1 MPRPCTVCNH
11 RVRDQIERALLK
23 GEALTSIAE
32 RFGLPRTNLWRHK
45 AHIRTDLAKMP
56 EAAQMA
62 HSGMLA
68 AQLQALVDDAHE
80 LKRKAEQKRDYRT
93 ALVAVREITRLLE
106 FSARLQGLDTKA
118 QHNELH
124 VHLEPEQALAIA
136 QTYAARH
143 SQSVTKTLMPE
154 PDSVPQQ
161 QQLSGD
167 LEAISAVSET
177 EMNGCPL
184 PVWRPS
190 ALPPR

>member
-11 RVRDQIERALLK
+11 RMRDQIERALLK

-56 EAAQMA
+56 EAAQIA

-68 AQLQALVDDAHE
+68 ARLQALLDDAHE

-124 VHLEPEQALAIA
+124 VHLEPAVIA
-136 QTYAARH
+136 PKYAAPMMA
-143 SQSVTKTLMPE
+143 TLTPE
-154 PDSVPQQ
+154 PSGVCPTPAMQATSSVA
-161 QQLSGD
+161 D
-167 LEAISAVSET
+167 AVNS
-177 EMNGCPL
+177 
-184 PVWRPS
+184 R
-190 ALPPR
+190 